1 MDINT
6 IISRSF
12 TEAMRGYNKVE
23 VDEALDSIAREYA
36 QLRKENE
43 DLEKKL
49 QVCADKIREYRED
62 EDALKDALLGAQKA
76 GKAVLA
82 EANEKAAAIIK
93 EAEDN
98 ASDRQLEV
106 DDYVA
111 DKKAEA
117 ERIINEALAEKK
129 RIEEEAAK
137 AKDDIHSQMLI
148 QTELDKEVLD
158 RTKRE
163 AEDFRTRIIVEYQNH
178 IEFIKKIPEQC
189 FNEFVLDNSSNHNS
203 NALRELIA
211 AQQGIQTPSIP
222 DIVYNAPKAEE
233 PVEDRDSDV
242 KVVESISGIEVS
254 ENDSEEIEEIEETE
268 VKPEEAV
275 EPITLSAPEGA
286 YEEET
291 SAQDDSDYGSF
302 TVENA
307 FGVDDDDYDDDD
319 EGGLELPDFLTT
331 RPTRTPNG
339 GSKYDK
345 LEFGSNNNDNNRNNH
360 KKKRR

>member
-1 MDINT
+1 MDINS
-6 IISRSF
+6 IIDRSF
-12 TEAMRGYNKVE
+12 TEAMRGYKKEE
-23 VDEALDSIAREYA
+23 VDEVLGDIAREFS
-36 QLRKENE
+36 QLKKENA

-76 GKAVLA
+76 GKAVLS
-82 EANEKAAAIIK
+82 EANEKAAGIIK

-98 ASDRQLEV
+98 AADRRQEA

-111 DKKAEA
+111 DRKAEA
-117 ERIINEALAEKK
+117 EKIISDALAEKK
-129 RIEEEAAK
+129 RIEEEAQK
-137 AKDDIHSQMLI
+137 AKDDIHAQMVI

-178 IEFIKKIPEQC
+178 IEFIKKIPEAC
-189 FNEFVLDNSSNHNS
+189 FNEFVVENSANHNS
-203 NALRELIA
+203 NTLRELIA
-211 AQQGIQTPSIP
+211 AQQGVQAPVIP
-222 DIVYNAPKAEE
+222 EIKEEKITEEAPEE
-233 PVEDRDSDV
+233 RDSDV

-254 ENDSEEIEEIEETE
+254 GTENTEDEEIEEQNEYEAA
-268 VKPEEAV
+268 PEE
-275 EPITLSAPEGA
+275 EDDQESEF
-286 YEEET
+286 EEN
-291 SAQDDSDYGSF
+291 SGSSGSF

-307 FGVDDDDYDDDD
+307 FGDDDD
-319 EGGLELPDFLTT
+319 EGDDSLELPDFLSS

-339 GSKYDK
+339 NSKYDK
-345 LEFGSNNNDNNRNNH
+345 LEFGSNNNDNRNGSH